1 MAVEFNGKKI
11 ALNAKIESTGGG
23 GGSSA
28 KEYLH
33 MVSFDLYSTTDS
45 DIGGWATLT
54 IFNHSETPI
63 VGTDIAALKTF
74 LSNIGTSVGNFYP
87 ISIRTNGYTSM
98 FHSGIY
104 EKNGEFHL
112 SGMSSGETDL
122 TVTLSNVKEI
132 ITEM

>member
-11 ALNAKIESTGGG
+11 AMNAKIESSGG
-23 GGSSA
+23 GGSEA

-33 MVSFDLYSTTDS
+33 MVSFGLYSTKDS
-45 DIGGWATLT
+45 DIGGSACLT

-63 VGTDIAALKTF
+63 VGTDVAALKTF
-74 LSNIGTSVGNFYP
+74 LSNIGTNVGNGYP
-87 ISIRTNGYTSM
+87 ITIRTNGYTSM
-98 FHSGIY
+98 WYSGIY

-112 SGMSSGETDL
+112 LGMSSGEVDL
-122 TVTLSNVKEI
+122 TVTLNSVKEI